1 MIKISKT
8 EKRLRRH
15 NRIRQ
20 RVIGAANCP
29 RLAIFRSAK
38 HISVQCI
45 DDSAG
50 KTLLAVYEKQ
60 IEPSKTKSKDSVGH
74 KVALATAVGTL
85 LAEQAKAK
93 GISKV
98 VFDRAGYRY
107 HGRVKALAEAAR
119 AGGLIF

>member
-1 MIKISKT
+1 MIKATKT

-45 DDSAG
+45 DDNAG
-50 KTLLAVYEKQ
+50 KTLLAVYDVQ
-60 IEPSKTKSKDSVGH
+60 IKPAQMKSKEKTGH
-74 KVALATAVGTL
+74 KVVMAAAVGTI

-119 AGGLIF
+119 AGGLTF

>member
-1 MIKISKT
+1 MVKATKN

-20 RVIGAANCP
+20 RVIGDANRP

-38 HISVQCI
+38 HISAQCI

-50 KTLLAVYEKQ
+50 KTILAIYDTQIKPVQVESKEK
-60 IEPSKTKSKDSVGH
+60 IGR
-74 KVALATAVGTL
+74 KVAIATAVGTI
-85 LAEQAKAK
+85 LAERAKAK
-93 GISKV
+93 GITKV
-98 VFDRAGYRY
+98 VFDRAGYRF

>member
-1 MIKISKT
+1 MVKATKT

-38 HISVQCI
+38 HISAQCI
-45 DDSAG
+45 DDNAS
-50 KTLLAVYEKQ
+50 KTLLAIYDTQ
-60 IEPSKTKSKDSVGH
+60 IKPIQIKSKEKIGH
-74 KVALATAVGTL
+74 KVAIATAVGTI

-93 GISKV
+93 GITKV

>member
-1 MIKISKT
+1 MVKDTKT

-20 RVIGAANCP
+20 RVMGESSRP

-38 HISVQCI
+38 HISAQCI
-45 DDSAG
+45 DDDAG
-50 KTLLAVYEKQ
+50 KTLLAVYDMQ
-60 IEPSKTKSKDSVGH
+60 IKPAQIKSKEKIGR
-74 KVALATAVGTL
+74 KVAIATAVGAF

-93 GISKV
+93 GITKV